1 MVDYHNDE
9 DDINTQVE
17 NIVSFWWFLSSIDG
31 RGFNTDDGNQRQPRG
46 KKSIVIWIMTMMGR
60 WMRRRRQRCTWSRT
74 SKLSAGSNGGE
85 GGLEER
91 RGVKPLRRER
101 GPCTRLG
108 CQYLRHNM
116 VPILVKVLMVPFLTM
131 TLRTSAKLVV
141 KESRFYASKMV
152 EDG

>member
-1 MVDYHNDE
+1 ME
-9 DDINTQVE
+9 
-17 NIVSFWWFLSSIDG
+17 
-31 RGFNTDDGNQRQPRG
+31 R
-46 KKSIVIWIMTMMGR
+46 IW
-60 WMRRRRQRCTWSRT
+60 TWSRT
-74 SKLSAGSNGGE
+74 RKIRAGSRGGE
-85 GGLEER
+85 REREER

-108 CQYLRHNM
+108 CQYLRHNV

-152 EDG
+152 EDGL